1 MDNTKF
7 IPVCMT
13 EQYWK
18 NTQLSVAAHN
28 GHVGVWGHEYV
39 IVNKEGKDI
48 FQCSIEAEKAGREK
62 AIEPGEPADLCRRDF
77 VKYYRKLGRDAFL
90 QVLKDNP
97 TATDKELAKIYKD
110 KIKED
115 KK

>member
-1 MDNTKF
+1 MNDNIT
-7 IPVCMT
+7 PVCMT

-18 NTQLSVAAHN
+18 NSQLSVAALS
-28 GHVGVWGHEYV
+28 GHVRVWGHEYV

-48 FQCSIEAEKAGREK
+48 FQCSYEAEKAGREM

-90 QVLKDNP
+90 QVLRDNP
-97 TATDKELAKIYKD
+97 RATDKELMNIYKE
-110 KIKED
+110 KIKEG
-115 KK
+115 